1 MSAMISVTLKEAVR
15 KKTFIVMSILS
26 GLYLVLWT
34 VLLYYSKREMSDYSG
49 SEFSA
54 VADLL
59 LSQMGL
65 QFSSML
71 ISLLT
76 IMLAVGSISNEME
89 TGMVHAIISRPIRR
103 WSYVLGRFL
112 GLMILSAAYATVLF
126 AALLLIGGVF
136 SLQTVQFLDVGQ
148 VLVSWL
154 LYTLVPVCLLCLTM
168 YGSTL
173 MKTVPNG
180 LLMIFIYILGNIG
193 GMVEMIGGYMNNEA
207 VVSSGIFISLIS
219 PFHTL
224 YTEASR
230 ILFPGSGIASDLM
243 RGMGGLSGSGRAA
256 STVMFVYIGI
266 YAVGFLALAARRFHK
281 RDI

>member
-15 KKTFIVMSILS
+15 KKTFIVMSVLS
-26 GLYLVLWT
+26 ALYLVLWT
-34 VLLYYSKREMSDYSG
+34 VLLYYSKREMGGMGAEISSL
-49 SEFSA
+49 
-54 VADLL
+54 ADLML
-59 LSQMGL
+59 TQVGL

-76 IMLAVGSISNEME
+76 VMLAAGSISGEME
-89 TGMVHAIISRPIRR
+89 SGMVHAIISRPIRR
-103 WSYVLGRFL
+103 SSYVLGRFS
-112 GLMILSAAYATVLF
+112 GLAILTAVYATVLF
-126 AALLLIGGVF
+126 AALLIIGRVF
-136 SLQTVQFLDVGQ
+136 SLQTVLALGFGQ
-148 VLVSWL
+148 TLLSWL
-154 LYTLVPVCLLCLTM
+154 LYTLVPLCLLCVTL

-193 GMVEMIGGYMNNEA
+193 GMVEMIGNYMNNSA
-207 VVSSGIFISLIS
+207 VVSSGIFISLLS

-224 YTEASR
+224 YNEAARVLLPS
-230 ILFPGSGIASDLM
+230 SGIAGDLM

-256 STVMFVYIGI
+256 STLMFVYIGV
-266 YAVGFLALAARRFHK
+266 YAAGFLLLAVRRFQK

>member
-1 MSAMISVTLKEAVR
+1 MTAMITVTLKEAIR

-34 VLLYYSKREMSDYSG
+34 VLLYYSKREIDSQG
-49 SEFSA
+49 SEFTA
-54 VADLL
+54 FADLM

-76 IMLAVGSISNEME
+76 IMLASGSISNEME
-89 TGMVHAIISRPIRR
+89 SGMVHAIISRPIRR
-103 WSYVLGRFL
+103 TSYVLGRFS

-126 AALLLIGGVF
+126 SAMLIIGRIF
-136 SLQTVQFLDVGQ
+136 SLQTVLSLGVGQ
-148 VLVSWL
+148 TVLSWL
-154 LYTLVPVCLLCLTM
+154 LYTLVPVCLLCLTLF
-168 YGSTL
+168 GSTL

-193 GMVEMIGGYMNNEA
+193 GMVEMIGGYMNNNS

-224 YTEASR
+224 YNEASR
-230 ILFPGSGIASDLM
+230 VLFPTSGIASDLM

-256 STVMFVYIGI
+256 STLMFVYIGV
-266 YAVGFLALAARRFHK
+266 YAVGFLLLAARRFHK

>member
-15 KKTFIVMSILS
+15 KKTFIVMTILS
-26 GLYLVLWT
+26 GLYLILWT
-34 VLLYYSKREMSDYSG
+34 VLLYYSKREMNFQS
-49 SEFSA
+49 SEFTA
-54 VADLL
+54 IADLM

-76 IMLAVGSISNEME
+76 IMLAAGSISNEME

-103 WSYVLGRFL
+103 TSYVLGRFL
-112 GLMILSAAYATVLF
+112 GLAILSAVYATVLF
-126 AALLLIGGVF
+126 AALLLIGGIF
-136 SLQTVQFLDVGQ
+136 SLQTVMALSVGQ
-148 VLVSWL
+148 TLLSWL
-154 LYTLVPVCLLCLTM
+154 LYTLVPVCLLCITM

-193 GMVEMIGGYMNNEA
+193 GMVEMIGGYMNNDS
-207 VVSSGIFISLIS
+207 VVSSGILISLIS

-230 ILFPGSGIASDLM
+230 VLFPGTGIASDLM
-243 RGMGGLSGSGRAA
+243 SSMGGLSGSGRAA
-256 STVMFVYIGI
+256 STLMFVYIGV
-266 YAVGFLALAARRFHK
+266 YAVGFLLLASRRFYK